1 MAREVAAAAE
11 VGARQAAEIPA
22 VAFLVALGDPI
33 AARVVGDAES
43 APVAVDR
50 AGSGAEIAARGEH
63 RVELTAEQRAVGR
76 GLRDSGAKWT
86 PSHCSP
92 SSSTPFPH
100 RAGPGAMAQVE
111 KSSRQS
117 GVHASVPVRP
127 SPSHVVAP
135 RSVPS
140 QSSHPSRTP
149 LPHVFVVVPSSRA
162 VGL

>member
-43 APVAVDR
+43 APVAVD
-50 AGSGAEIAARGEH
+50 GESSGAEIAARGEH

-76 GLRDSGAKWT
+76 GLRQRGEVDAVALLALFE
-86 PSHCSP
+86 HAV
-92 SSSTPFPH
+92 STPRRTWGDGAGREVESAIGGTRQCPRQAEPLARRRAEVGAVAVLPPVPH
-100 RAGPGAMAQVE
+100 AVTTRIRGSAELA
-111 KSSRQS
+111 
-117 GVHASVPVRP
+117 
-127 SPSHVVAP
+127 
-135 RSVPS
+135 
-140 QSSHPSRTP
+140 
-149 LPHVFVVVPSSRA
+149 A